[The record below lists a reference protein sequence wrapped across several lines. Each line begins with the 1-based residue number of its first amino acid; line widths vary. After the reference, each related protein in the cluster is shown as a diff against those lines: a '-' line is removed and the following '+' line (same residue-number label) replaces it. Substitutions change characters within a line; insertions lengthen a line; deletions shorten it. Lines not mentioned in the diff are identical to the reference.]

1 MSTHS
6 FIRETGPRPQ
16 EGGPPRS
23 AIRGGGPLGLRR
35 VPQGSLRQ
43 AAAGCSGRTRRL
55 ALDLCGANPLLRP
68 LLVRRA
74 AARHKGARSRRPV
87 AIGTRSW
94 CPRPPLRQARR
105 HSRQRRG
112 APEIGQSEPPPPEP
126 NIKKGLKT
134 DRSHRKIDGRPTEAS
149 RGTSARRQMH
159 NLEKLKNCEHPLR
172 KKWGMTKWRELLM
185 VGAVLLPECGHH
197 GA

>member
-74 AARHKGARSRRPV
+74 AARHEGARSRRP
-87 AIGTRSW
+87 
-94 CPRPPLRQARR
+94 
-105 HSRQRRG
+105 
-112 APEIGQSEPPPPEP
+112 
-126 NIKKGLKT
+126 
-134 DRSHRKIDGRPTEAS
+134 
-149 RGTSARRQMH
+149 
-159 NLEKLKNCEHPLR
+159 
-172 KKWGMTKWRELLM
+172 
-185 VGAVLLPECGHH
+185 CGHRH
-197 GA
+197 PIMVPAATIAAGAAPFPPAEGRTGNRAI